1 MTEEVDIS
9 DERQWSLLWRFH
21 SSGVCKLGKFLKEN
35 GFPHDTT
42 IKPMGKYYTHIR
54 NKNLRIMALP
64 SEERLDFIRGEM
76 GLLTDTKQVPS
87 VNRMNLI
94 DIMVG
99 LNVEGKRKLIGILS
113 DMSAED
119 KSEFIRVLSSV

>member
-1 MTEEVDIS
+1 
-9 DERQWSLLWRFH
+9 
-21 SSGVCKLGKFLKEN
+21 
-35 GFPHDTT
+35 
-42 IKPMGKYYTHIR
+42 MGKYYTHIR

-99 LNVEGKRKLIGILS
+99 LNVEGKRKLVGILS